1 LDNLKRDRT
10 KLYQYFRPSLAQLTF
25 FLISNFRRFDLSQ
38 HGSFLSS
45 ALDSSLHTEKVPI
58 VEQDSPPTGDRKR
71 DAKSKHKKISDEVT
85 ASNTLLNQKIASENT
100 PPTGKQRNKDLREI
114 KDLKNGPILPNATK
128 RVKFS
133 KTITQVD
140 FLKQAPIEEDTE
152 MKSLLSKSE
161 SSSSDED
168 DDDEDEEE
176 EEKKKLEASQ
186 QKKKKD
192 SEAS

>member
-1 LDNLKRDRT
+1 
-10 KLYQYFRPSLAQLTF
+10 
-25 FLISNFRRFDLSQ
+25 
-38 HGSFLSS
+38 
-45 ALDSSLHTEKVPI
+45 V
-58 VEQDSPPTGDRKR
+58 
-71 DAKSKHKKISDEVT
+71 
-85 ASNTLLNQKIASENT
+85 
-100 PPTGKQRNKDLREI
+100 
-114 KDLKNGPILPNATK
+114 PNATK

-168 DDDEDEEE
+168 D
-176 EEKKKLEASQ
+176 EKTKLETSQ